1 MIIST
6 VNQKG
11 GTGKTTIAT
20 NLAACFAGEGKEV
33 LLIDA
38 DPQHSALDWR
48 ADRPDDTPRVQTIG
62 LPVKNLHREIE
73 PFKHK
78 YEVILIDG
86 GGRVTATARAAVM
99 VSDFVIV
106 PTLPSKPD
114 ILSTQDFF
122 KDVIEEVATMKEVS
136 GAILINQL
144 QTGTT
149 VSRKS
154 EEYLKSLGYPIFKTI
169 LHQYVAYREAI
180 AAGLS
185 VIEYDKTSKAA
196 QELLPLGVQLDA
208 RLTRSAPLGYG
219 QKQVPAFT

>member
-1 MIIST
+1 
-6 VNQKG
+6 
-11 GTGKTTIAT
+11 
-20 NLAACFAGEGKEV
+20 
-33 LLIDA
+33 
-38 DPQHSALDWR
+38 
-48 ADRPDDTPRVQTIG
+48 
-62 LPVKNLHREIE
+62 
-73 PFKHK
+73 
-78 YEVILIDG
+78 
-86 GGRVTATARAAVM
+86 M

-106 PTLPSKPD
+106 PPLPSKPD